1 MATRQ
6 TGDPDRRA
14 RIDSHKSGLTESQNA
29 YRAAQHSDA
38 PDPTT
43 SGGTPPMKNT
53 QQEDR
58 AATNRSH
65 PPSGR
70 NDDDTHAL
78 RAGDKEP
85 TQRKSTHEREPST
98 RDAGS
103 DDRRSGSESGKD

>member
-6 TGDPDRRA
+6 TGVPGRRPD
-14 RIDSHKSGLTESQNA
+14 IDSHKSGLTESQSA
-29 YRAAQHSDA
+29 YRATRRGDD

-43 SGGTPPMKNT
+43 SGGTRPMKNI
-53 QQEDR
+53 QEDR
-58 AATNRSH
+58 AAANISN

-78 RAGDKEP
+78 RAGHHGT

-98 RDAGS
+98 RDPGS

>member
-1 MATRQ
+1 MATQ
-6 TGDPDRRA
+6 QPGDPDRRTN
-14 RIDSHKSGLTESQNA
+14 IDSHKSGLTESQSA

-38 PDPTT
+38 PDPAT
-43 SGGTPPMKNT
+43 SGGTRPMKHS
-53 QQEDR
+53 QQDDR

-78 RAGDKEP
+78 RAGREGP
-85 TQRKSTHEREPST
+85 TQRRSTHEREPST